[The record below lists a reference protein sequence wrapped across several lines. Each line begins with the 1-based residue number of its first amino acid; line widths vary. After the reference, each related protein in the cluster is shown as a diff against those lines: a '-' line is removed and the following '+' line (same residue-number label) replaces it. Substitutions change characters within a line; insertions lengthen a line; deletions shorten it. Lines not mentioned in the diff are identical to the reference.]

1 MRNEKHPKHGRFK
14 INGKFLPYE
23 SAKTM
28 LDNLVGNNLTMKQIA
43 VECGVT
49 LYTINNWFTTFGIR
63 RGMSS
68 SGRESISQKLK
79 ARHAETGYMSGD
91 NHWSHG
97 RLRLRGEWVSHDEAK
112 LALAELVEQDMTIAQ
127 IAEECGTDYKTIT
140 NWLTRF
146 DMHKGIRSGSRCSWF
161 KGGHQKYRGPG
172 WLTLRKDIL
181 ERDGY
186 KCRVC
191 NETQDEAREKGHP
204 LNVHHIVPWEV
215 SQDNSPDNLITLCQP
230 CHMREEW
237 SNGRHSNGNNNLT
250 Q

>member
-1 MRNEKHPKHGRFK
+1 MQKISKHD
-14 INGKFLPYE
+14 
-23 SAKTM
+23 AKRERVAERLNLGQAVTQISRELNIPLGSM
-28 LDNLVGNNLTMKQIA
+28 TYLLERWNLLDQQLHQKGIHFTKDGGNSVSRQ
-43 VECGVT
+43 
-49 LYTINNWFTTFGIR
+49 
-63 RGMSS
+63 
-68 SGRESISQKLK
+68 LK
-79 ARHAETGYMSGD
+79 ARHAETGYMLGD
-91 NHWSHG
+91 KHWSHG

>member
-1 MRNEKHPKHGRFK
+1 MQRASKYDTKRECVAERLNLGQAVTQISRELNIPLGSMTYLLERW
-14 INGKFLPYE
+14 NL
-23 SAKTM
+23 
-28 LDNLVGNNLTMKQIA
+28 LDQQLHQKGIH
-43 VECGVT
+43 
-49 LYTINNWFTTFGIR
+49 FTKDGSNSVSR
-63 RGMSS
+63 
-68 SGRESISQKLK
+68 QLK
-79 ARHAETGYMSGD
+79 ARHAETGYMLGD
-91 NHWSHG
+91 KHWSHG
-97 RLRLRGEWVSHDEAK
+97 KLKLYGEWVSHNEAR

-127 IAEECGTDYKTIT
+127 IAEECGTDHKTIT

-146 DMHKGIRSGSRCSWF
+146 DMHKGIRSGPRCSWF

-237 SNGRHSNGNNNLT
+237 SNGRHSNGNNYLT